1 MMTGEPRSLHRAGV
15 GAMVFFFLVLFPI
28 PLYAG
33 LERVLDPES
42 QFQFAEQYFEKGE
55 YYRAIGEYERFIYFF
70 PDSPRVE
77 LVQYKI
83 GLCYL
88 KGERYHQAIEVF
100 EKVIDGYQ
108 DTEYALKSY
117 LGKSKAYVL
126 LGRYD
131 TALTSLN
138 NLITI
143 APDQRSRDEA
153 YYQKGWVYLEMGLW
167 KRAHESFEE
176 ISDHNRDRYP
186 IENLTHEIETKT
198 PLKQK
203 NPTTAGLLAIV
214 PGAGHLYCERP
225 RDALISFLLNGALIY
240 AAYEAFDE
248 DLEGLGAVISF
259 FELGFYA
266 GNIYSAVS
274 SAHKYN
280 RDAKERFLNQLRER
294 SGMALSLA
302 KPHDCKSLMLTWRFA
317 F

>member
-1 MMTGEPRSLHRAGV
+1 MTGEPRSLHRAEV
-15 GAMVFFFLVLFPI
+15 GAIVLFLLVLFSI
-28 PLYAG
+28 HVYAG
-33 LERVLDPES
+33 QERVLDQES
-42 QFQFAEQYFEKGE
+42 QFRFAEQYFEKGE

-83 GLCYL
+83 GLSYL
-88 KGERYHQAIEVF
+88 RGERYHQAIEAF
-100 EKVIDGYQ
+100 ETVIDEYQ
-108 DTEYALKSY
+108 DSEYALKSY

-143 APDQRSRDEA
+143 APDQRIRDEA

-167 KRAHESFEE
+167 KRARESFEE
-176 ISDHNRDRYP
+176 ISDQNRDRYP
-186 IENLTHEIETKT
+186 IENLAHEIETKT

-203 NPTTAGLLAIV
+203 NPTAAGVLAIV

-248 DLEGLGAVISF
+248 DLEGLGAVITF

-280 RDAKERFLNQLRER
+280 RDTEQRFLNQLRER
-294 SGMALSLA
+294 AGMALSLA
-302 KPHDCKSLMLTWRFA
+302 KPHGCESLMLTWRFA

>member
-1 MMTGEPRSLHRAGV
+1 
-15 GAMVFFFLVLFPI
+15 MVLFLLVLFSI

-33 LERVLDPES
+33 QERVLDPES
-42 QFQFAEQYFEKGE
+42 QFRFAEQYFEKGE

-88 KGERYHQAIEVF
+88 EGERYPQAIEAF
-100 EKVIDGYQ
+100 ETVIDEYQ
-108 DTEYALKSY
+108 DSEYALKSY

-143 APDQRSRDEA
+143 APDQRIRDEA

-167 KRAHESFEE
+167 KRARESFEE
-176 ISDHNRDRYP
+176 ISDQNRDRYP
-186 IENLTHEIETKT
+186 IENLAHEIETKT

-203 NPTTAGLLAIV
+203 NPTAAGVLAIV

-248 DLEGLGAVISF
+248 DLEGLGAVITF

-280 RDAKERFLNQLRER
+280 RASKQGFLNQLRER
-294 SGMALSLA
+294 AGMTLSLA
-302 KPHDCKSLMLTWRFA
+302 KPQGCGAFMLTWRFA

>member
-1 MMTGEPRSLHRAGV
+1 MTVEPRDLLRMGV
-15 GAMVFFFLVLFPI
+15 RAMVFCFLVLFSI
-28 PLYAG
+28 PLHAG
-33 LERVLDPES
+33 QEKVLDPDS

-70 PDSPRVE
+70 SESPHIE
-77 LVQYKI
+77 LVKYKI
-83 GLCYL
+83 GLSCL
-88 KGERYHQAIEVF
+88 QGERYQQAIEAF
-100 EKVIDGYQ
+100 QAVIDEYQ

-143 APDQRSRDEA
+143 GRDREIRDEA
-153 YYQKGWVYLEMGLW
+153 YYQKGWVYLEMGQW
-167 KRAHESFEE
+167 QRARENLEE
-176 ISDHNRDRYP
+176 ISDQDRDRYP
-186 IENLTHEIETKT
+186 IENIIHDIETRT

-203 NPTTAGLLAIV
+203 NPTTAGVLAIV
-214 PGAGHLYCERP
+214 PGAGHLYCGRP
-225 RDALISFLLNGALIY
+225 RDALISFLLNGAMIY

-248 DLEGLGAVISF
+248 DLDGIGVVIAF
-259 FELGFYA
+259 FELGFYS

-280 RDAKERFLNQLRER
+280 RDEKRRFLNHLRKR
-294 SGMALSLA
+294 TGMSFSLA
-302 KPHDCKSLMLTWRFA
+302 QPHGCKSLMLTWRFA

>member
-1 MMTGEPRSLHRAGV
+1 MMTVEPRALHRTGV
-15 GAMVFFFLVLFPI
+15 GAIVFFLLVLLTT

-33 LERVLDPES
+33 QERVIDPEI
-42 QFQFAEQYFEKGE
+42 QFRFAEQYFEKGE

-70 PDSPRVE
+70 PDSPQLE

-83 GLCYL
+83 GLSYL
-88 KGERYHQAIEVF
+88 KGERYHRAIEVF
-100 EKVIDGYQ
+100 EKVIDEYQ
-108 DTEYALKSY
+108 DTEYALKAY

-143 APDQRSRDEA
+143 APDQEIRDEA
-153 YYQKGWVYLEMGLW
+153 YYRKGWVYLEMGLW
-167 KRAHESFEE
+167 ERARESFEE
-176 ISDHNRDRYP
+176 ISDQNRDRYP
-186 IENLTHEIETKT
+186 IESLGHEIESKT

-203 NPTTAGLLAIV
+203 NPTAAGVLAIV

-248 DLEGLGAVISF
+248 DLEGLGVVITF

-280 RDAKERFLNQLRER
+280 RDAKERFLNQLREGT
-294 SGMALSLA
+294 GMSLSLA
-302 KPHDCKSLMLTWRFA
+302 QPHGRESLMLTWRFV

>member
-1 MMTGEPRSLHRAGV
+1 MMTGEPRSLYRAGV
-15 GAMVFFFLVLFPI
+15 GAMVFFFLVLFSI

-33 LERVLDPES
+33 QERVLDPES

-88 KGERYHQAIEVF
+88 KGERYSQAIEAF
-100 EKVIDGYQ
+100 ETLIDEYQ

-143 APDQRSRDEA
+143 APDQRFRDEA

-167 KRAHESFEE
+167 QRARESFEE
-176 ISDHNRDRYP
+176 ISDHNRHRYP
-186 IENLTHEIETKT
+186 VDNLTHEIETKT

-248 DLEGLGAVISF
+248 DLEGLGVVITF

-280 RDAKERFLNQLRER
+280 RGAKELFLNHLRER
-294 SGMALSLA
+294 SGMGLSLA
-302 KPHDCKSLMLTWRFA
+302 APHGCESLMLTWRFA

>member
-1 MMTGEPRSLHRAGV
+1 
-15 GAMVFFFLVLFPI
+15 MVLFLLVLFSI
-28 PLYAG
+28 HVYAG
-33 LERVLDPES
+33 QERVLDPES
-42 QFQFAEQYFEKGE
+42 QFRFAEQYFEKGE

-83 GLCYL
+83 GLSYL
-88 KGERYHQAIEVF
+88 RGERYHQAIEAF
-100 EKVIDGYQ
+100 ETVIDEYQ
-108 DTEYALKSY
+108 DSEYALKSY

-143 APDQRSRDEA
+143 APDQKIRDEA

-167 KRAHESFEE
+167 KRARESFEQ
-176 ISDHNRDRYP
+176 ISDQNRHRYP
-186 IENLTHEIETKT
+186 IENLTKEIETKT

-203 NPTTAGLLAIV
+203 NPTTAGVLAIV

-248 DLEGLGAVISF
+248 DLEGLGAVITF

-280 RDAKERFLNQLRER
+280 LDAKQRFLNQLRER
-294 SGMALSLA
+294 AGMALSLA
-302 KPHDCKSLMLTWRFA
+302 KPHGCESLMLTWRFA

>member
-1 MMTGEPRSLHRAGV
+1 MTGEPCDLHRVGV
-15 GAMVFFFLVLFPI
+15 GAIAFFLLVLLAI

-33 LERVLDPES
+33 QERVLDPES

-70 PDSPRVE
+70 PDSPGVE
-77 LVQYKI
+77 LVEYKI
-83 GLCYL
+83 GLSYL
-88 KGERYHQAIEVF
+88 KGERYQQAIEVF
-100 EKVIDGYQ
+100 ERVIDEYQ

-143 APDQRSRDEA
+143 APDQKIRDEA
-153 YYQKGWVYLEMGLW
+153 YYRKAWVYLEMGLW
-167 KRAHESFEE
+167 GRAGESFEE
-176 ISDHNRDRYP
+176 ISDQNRDRYP
-186 IENLTHEIETKT
+186 IENLTHEIHTKT

-203 NPTTAGLLAIV
+203 NPTAAGVLAIV

-225 RDALISFLLNGALIY
+225 RDALISFLLNGAMIY

-248 DLEGLGAVISF
+248 DLEGLGVVLTF

-280 RDAKERFLNQLRER
+280 RDAKERFLNQLRGR
-294 SGMALSLA
+294 TGMALSLA

>member
-1 MMTGEPRSLHRAGV
+1 MMTGELRTLGRAGV
-15 GAMVFFFLVLFPI
+15 GAIVFSLIVLLSM

-33 LERVLDPES
+33 QERVLDPES
-42 QFQFAEQYFEKGE
+42 QFRFAEEYFEKGE

-70 PDSPRVE
+70 SDSPRVE

-83 GLCYL
+83 GLSYL
-88 KGERYHQAIEVF
+88 EGERYHQAVEAF
-100 EKVIDGYQ
+100 ETVIDEYQ

-126 LGRYD
+126 LGHYD

-143 APDQRSRDEA
+143 APDQRIRDEA
-153 YYQKGWVYLEMGLW
+153 YYQKAWVYLEMGLW
-167 KRAHESFEE
+167 ERAHESFEE
-176 ISDHNRDRYP
+176 ISDQNRDRYP
-186 IENLTHEIETKT
+186 VESLTHEIDTKT

-203 NPTTAGLLAIV
+203 NPTAAGLLAIV

-248 DLEGLGAVISF
+248 DLEGLGAVITF

-280 RDAKERFLNQLRER
+280 RDTKERFLNQLRGR
-294 SGMALSLA
+294 TGMALSLA
-302 KPHDCKSLMLTWRFA
+302 KPHDCTSLMLTWRFA

>member
-1 MMTGEPRSLHRAGV
+1 MMTGEPRSLNRAGV
-15 GAMVFFFLVLFPI
+15 GAMVFFFLVLFSM

-33 LERVLDPES
+33 QERVLDPES
-42 QFQFAEQYFEKGE
+42 QFRFAEQYFEKGE

-77 LVQYKI
+77 LVQYRI
-83 GLCYL
+83 GLSYL

-100 EKVIDGYQ
+100 ETVIDEYQ

-143 APDQRSRDEA
+143 APDQRIRDEA

-167 KRAHESFEE
+167 ERAREHFEE
-176 ISDHNRDRYP
+176 ISDKARDRYP
-186 IENLTHEIETKT
+186 IENLAHEIETKT

-225 RDALISFLLNGALIY
+225 RDALISFLLNGAMIY

-248 DLEGLGAVISF
+248 DLEGLGVVITF

-294 SGMALSLA
+294 RGMALSLA
-302 KPHDCKSLMLTWRFA
+302 TPHGCESLMLTWRFA